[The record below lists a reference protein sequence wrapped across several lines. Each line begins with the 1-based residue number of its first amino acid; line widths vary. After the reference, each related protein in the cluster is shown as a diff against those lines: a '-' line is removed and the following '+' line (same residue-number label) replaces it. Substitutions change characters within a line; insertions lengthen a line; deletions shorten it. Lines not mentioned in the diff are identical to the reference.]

1 MIIVGTPV
9 SRIDGPAKVTGRAKY
24 AADNS
29 FPSMLHA
36 VLVCSTIAAGA
47 VRSIDTTAAM
57 AVQGAVAIFTHEN
70 ARIELFGRALPDLN
84 RFSLGGWFPMTG
96 PEIHFAGQ
104 VVAIVVATS
113 LLSARQ
119 AAAAVAVEYDSIPVS
134 LDLNDGN
141 SAQPSFFFGEEMQ
154 VSVGA
159 TCDDV
164 KAPHTI
170 SARFHTPVEHHH
182 PMEPGATVADWRD
195 GSVMLHDST
204 QGVDDTQIYVAA
216 ALGIPPERVRVLSPF
231 VGGGF
236 GCKNQVWPHQAMAA
250 FLSRRFK
257 RPVKLVLSRA
267 DMTTSCG
274 FRSETRQDFT
284 LKADNRGQL
293 KAIRHRIT
301 VPTSMVGHFFE
312 PCGLNTLV
320 MYRRLRSRSSI
331 TFCGNIS
338 LRPLCSAVPARRRE
352 PLPSNARW
360 MSSRIKCEWIPSN
373 CA

>member
-1 MIIVGTPV
+1 MIAVGTPV

-57 AVQGAVAIFTHEN
+57 VVQGAVAIFTHQN

-96 PEIHFAGQ
+96 PDIHFAGQ

-113 LLSARQ
+113 LLSARE
-119 AAAAVAVEYDSIPVS
+119 AAAAVAVEYDSVPVS

-195 GSVMLHDST
+195 GSVMLYDST

-216 ALGIPPERVRVLSPF
+216 ALGIPPERVRVLS
-231 VGGGF
+231 
-236 GCKNQVWPHQAMAA
+236 
-250 FLSRRFK
+250 R
-257 RPVKLVLSRA
+257 
-267 DMTTSCG
+267 
-274 FRSETRQDFT
+274 
-284 LKADNRGQL
+284 
-293 KAIRHRIT
+293 
-301 VPTSMVGHFFE
+301 
-312 PCGLNTLV
+312 
-320 MYRRLRSRSSI
+320 
-331 TFCGNIS
+331 
-338 LRPLCSAVPARRRE
+338 
-352 PLPSNARW
+352 
-360 MSSRIKCEWIPSN
+360 
-373 CA
+373 

>member
-1 MIIVGTPV
+1 MIAVGTPV

-57 AVQGAVAIFTHEN
+57 AVQGAVAIFTHQN

-113 LLSARQ
+113 LLSARE
-119 AAAAVAVEYDSIPVS
+119 AAAAVAVEYDSVPVS

-159 TCDDV
+159 TCDAV

-170 SARFHTPVEHHH
+170 SANLADYHVPVNLDV
-182 PMEPGATVADWRD
+182 PQIDVLFVNEPDLQFNELGAR
-195 GSVMLHDST
+195 GL
-204 QGVDDTQIYVAA
+204 GEIGLPGCAA
-216 ALGIPPERVRVLSPF
+216 AIANAVYSATG
-231 VGGGF
+231 
-236 GCKNQVWPHQAMAA
+236 K
-250 FLSRRFK
+250 RFRNLPITPK
-257 RPVKLVLSRA
+257 DL
-267 DMTTSCG
+267 TS
-274 FRSETRQDFT
+274 
-284 LKADNRGQL
+284 
-293 KAIRHRIT
+293 I
-301 VPTSMVGHFFE
+301 
-312 PCGLNTLV
+312 
-320 MYRRLRSRSSI
+320 
-331 TFCGNIS
+331 
-338 LRPLCSAVPARRRE
+338 
-352 PLPSNARW
+352 
-360 MSSRIKCEWIPSN
+360 
-373 CA
+373 